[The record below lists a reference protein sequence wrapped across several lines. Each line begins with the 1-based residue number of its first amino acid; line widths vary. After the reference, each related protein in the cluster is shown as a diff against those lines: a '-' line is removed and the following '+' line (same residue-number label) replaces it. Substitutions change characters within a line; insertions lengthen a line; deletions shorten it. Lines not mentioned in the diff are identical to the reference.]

1 MLRRMDKNRRSGKR
15 AFTLVELI
23 VVLVILAIIA
33 AMLIPALTGYIR
45 KGKKAKYIQRADEAR
60 IAAQAVFMEFYALE
74 DLNQVES
81 LGGDNSRTATNIEW
95 YKGRFQDYGDKVLQL
110 MGTERGSA
118 EEPYVL
124 VIGVGHDG
132 DARLTDAQH
141 TTAYYVA
148 YMETRTS
155 PAIFYINGE
164 WTYRWP
170 KDSDVGLIRQDS
182 YSGMGRNT
190 MHAGGLEFPL
200 RFYVIC
206 SGTGNNDFWIGANT
220 LGTLQG
226 NSQRSNGS
234 YLSGVRY

>member
-45 KGKKAKYIQRADEAR
+45 KAKKAKYIQRADEVR
-60 IAAQAVFMEFYALE
+60 IAAQAVFAEFYAIE
-74 DLNQVES
+74 DLDQVER
-81 LGGDNSRTATNIEW
+81 LGGDGANTASNIKW
-95 YKGRFQDYGDKVLQL
+95 YNGYYQNYGDRVLQL
-110 MGTERGSA
+110 MGIERGSS

-124 VIGVGHDG
+124 VIGVGHEKDP
-132 DARLTDAQH
+132 RLTDAQH
-141 TTAYYVA
+141 TTVYYVA

-182 YSGMGRNT
+182 STGMGRNT

-200 RFYVIC
+200 RFYVVC
-206 SGTGNNDFWIGANT
+206 SGRGDNNFWIGANT